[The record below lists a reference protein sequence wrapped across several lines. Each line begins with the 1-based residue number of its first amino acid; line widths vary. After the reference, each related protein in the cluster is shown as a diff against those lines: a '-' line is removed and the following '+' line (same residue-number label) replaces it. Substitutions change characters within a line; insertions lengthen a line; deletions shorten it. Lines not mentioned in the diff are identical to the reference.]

1 MVNEKLYTV
10 KEVAK
15 IFSVTELTVRRW
27 IIDKKINSFKV
38 GKKRYVTENEIQ
50 RLLKWYYDKKV

>member
-15 IFSVTELTVRRW
+15 MFSVTELTVRRW
-27 IIDKKINSFKV
+27 IINKKINSFKV

-50 RLLKWYYDKKV
+50 RLLK